1 MPTAVSSTI
10 ALPRRQLVRSK
21 GAGTEHWCTDFIG
34 RHAHGEST
42 NGPETFLIEMSP
54 QETILP
60 HYHEVDQFQIFLAG
74 AGRFGRKGAP
84 PLAVHYVDRY
94 TGYGP
99 IQATALGYSY
109 FVMHAE
115 KDPGAVYRNRP
126 GYRER
131 IKPGRKR
138 HLLVP
143 GIAASTAPVLCARR
157 EATLELLFQPEH
169 GDDGLGASMWR
180 LGPGMVVAGTDPAGT
195 GGQFYL
201 VVNGALELN
210 GEIYPAWSPVFVAAS
225 ERPLRARAGRDG
237 LEALVLQFPRRD
249 PAMGVAAGGHP

>member
-1 MPTAVSSTI
+1 MPTAVSSTL
-10 ALPRRQLVRSK
+10 ALPQRRLVRSK

-54 QETILP
+54 HETILP
-60 HYHEVDQFQIFLAG
+60 HYHEVDQFQVFLAG
-74 AGRFGRKGAP
+74 AGRFGRKAAP

-99 IQATALGYSY
+99 IRATGHGYSY

-143 GIAASTAPVLCARR
+143 GVAISTTPVLLSRR
-157 EATLELLFQPEH
+157 EAALEPLFSPDD
-169 GDDGLGASMWR
+169 GDDGLGAFMWR
-180 LGPGMVVAGTDPAGT
+180 IGPETAATGPDPAESS
-195 GGQFYL
+195 GQFYL
-201 VVNGALELN
+201 VVNGSLELN
-210 GEIYPAWSPVFVAAS
+210 GMTYPAWSPIYVAPG
-225 ERPLRARAGRDG
+225 ERALEVRAGGEG
-237 LEALVLQFPRRD
+237 LEALVLQFPRRK
-249 PAMGVAAGGHP
+249 GENLI

>member
-1 MPTAVSSTI
+1 MPTAVSSAI
-10 ALPRRQLVRSK
+10 ALANRQLVRSK

-54 QETILP
+54 HETILP
-60 HYHEVDQFQIFLAG
+60 HYHEVEQFQIFLAG
-74 AGRFGRKGAP
+74 AGRFGRKAAP
-84 PLAVHYVDRY
+84 PLTVHYVDRY

-99 IQATALGYSY
+99 IRATEHGYSY

-138 HLLVP
+138 HLLVD
-143 GIAASTAPVLCARR
+143 GIATSTAPVLMARR
-157 EATLELLFQPEH
+157 ESTLEPLFRPDDT
-169 GDDGLGASMWR
+169 DDGLGAFMWR
-180 LGPGMVVAGTDPAGT
+180 LGPGMAAVGPEPEGT

-201 VVNGALELN
+201 VVNGKLELN
-210 GEIYPAWSPVFVAAS
+210 GATYPAWSPIFVAPDEPALEVRAAS
-225 ERPLRARAGRDG
+225 DG
-237 LEALVLQFPRRD
+237 VEALVLQFPRSGSSIQRD
-249 PAMGVAAGGHP
+249 D